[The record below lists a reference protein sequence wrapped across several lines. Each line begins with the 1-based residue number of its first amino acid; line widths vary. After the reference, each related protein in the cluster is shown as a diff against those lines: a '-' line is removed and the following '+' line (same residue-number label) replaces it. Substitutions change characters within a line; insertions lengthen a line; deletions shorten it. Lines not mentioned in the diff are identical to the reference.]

1 MSRLLRTVQRV
12 VREIGLTLPG
22 PEGATLSRMEIL
34 EASKGYLKQRYTICP
49 EEDCNPMGNMHG
61 GRIAA
66 VVDSS
71 TSLVAELTKPEKTTV
86 TMDLSVSYLR
96 GIDVSKE
103 KTIIIESFVEH
114 GGNKVFFTSCKFKN
128 EDGSKTYAIGR
139 QTQMMVPDPNALFK
153 TSDFE

>member
-1 MSRLLRTVQRV
+1 MKISYEAKLRMYVKV
-12 VREIGLTLPG
+12 FV
-22 PEGATLSRMEIL
+22 
-34 EASKGYLKQRYTICP
+34 
-49 EEDCNPMGNMHG
+49 
-61 GRIAA
+61 
-66 VVDSS
+66 
-71 TSLVAELTKPEKTTV
+71 
-86 TMDLSVSYLR
+86 